1 MFKAVVTAR
10 DTFRDAKPLVLKMEE
25 GNKSHGMCVPSR
37 GWQKLAPRSWERQ
50 KQRFSFGPSGKKKCT
65 LILVQ
70 LKLVADL

>member
-10 DTFRDAKPLVLKMEE
+10 ATFRDAKPFVLKMEK
-25 GNKSHGMCVPSR
+25 GTKSHGMCVASR

-50 KQRFSFGPSGKKKCT
+50 KQRFSAGPSEKRCT